1 MKHFTSY
8 RRNDLKILHGLKMDD
23 QTHFSDRLMNRK
35 IIKLDENNEYGYTMT
50 KQLTTRCYKNIKEI
64 SSLKEFNRMIDDV
77 NLEDKTRHIMMIDIK
92 FQKARFL

>member
-1 MKHFTSY
+1 
-8 RRNDLKILHGLKMDD
+8 MDD
-23 QTHFSDRLMNRK
+23 QTPFSDRLMNTK

-50 KQLTTRCYKNIKEI
+50 KPLTTPSYKNMEEI

-92 FQKARFL
+92 FGKARFL